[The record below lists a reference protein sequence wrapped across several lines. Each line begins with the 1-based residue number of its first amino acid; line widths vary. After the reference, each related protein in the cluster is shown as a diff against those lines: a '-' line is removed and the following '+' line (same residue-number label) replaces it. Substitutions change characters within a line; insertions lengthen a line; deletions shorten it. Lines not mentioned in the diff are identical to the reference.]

1 MGPVDR
7 IRFPCELFESHWL
20 ELSETRLCGP
30 FFETK
35 TGSLY
40 EPTFCDD
47 RESRRVCAG
56 DVHKTRPSLFLTF
69 TSICHCCTVGEAA
82 GQLIL
87 KLPARQILAPW
98 RSPRRGSGCKGG
110 GLAGQLKWVP
120 YAFAKS
126 FLSERPGTTPGTK
139 SGSKNETK
147 IGVKKRDQKWIPR

>member
-1 MGPVDR
+1 MHCSTIVAEIFKPE
-7 IRFPCELFESHWL
+7 I
-20 ELSETRLCGP
+20 
-30 FFETK
+30 
-35 TGSLY
+35 GSLY
-40 EPTFCDD
+40 EPIFCEDTG
-47 RESRRVCAG
+47 SPRVCAG

-69 TSICHCCTVGEAA
+69 TSICQCCTVGEAA

-120 YAFAKS
+120 YAFAKT
-126 FLSERPGTTPGTK
+126 FLSENPGARLGIR

-147 IGVKKRDQKWIPR
+147 IGLEKRDQKGTLRSPLQ